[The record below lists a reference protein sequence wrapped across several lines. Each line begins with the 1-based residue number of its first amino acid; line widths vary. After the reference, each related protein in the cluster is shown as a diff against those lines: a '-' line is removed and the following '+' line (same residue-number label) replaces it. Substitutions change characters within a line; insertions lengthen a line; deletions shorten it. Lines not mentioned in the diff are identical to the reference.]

1 MYTRSSGRWGSYST
15 AACLVLLRPGSATR
29 QRGRLHLDMRRV
41 RSRGPGGAARC
52 GGCARQ
58 GPRQDDRRGV
68 HRCAHRRRV
77 AGSRPIRQ
85 AVTCRASSLCASS
98 SLREL
103 AGLLWLRGDLGSLL
117 GGLRPRRQAA
127 FLDRLLRLFR
137 RGYTPWRRPGPDLT
151 LRRRSTRCLPSAT
164 VTARLLPDDRERT
177 HRGHDCGLFPCRPP
191 HPQERTGHAG
201 HDPIAGSLADFLRKD
216 LHAITNDCHIPNGAT
231 PRRVWPARSHTFCP
245 QKPLAP
251 VQRAELE
258 GAGLD
263 PGWLRHVTAGLVPS
277 AVVLGARGTRGVR
290 PWDGV
295 GAGVR
300 ITEAYE
306 THIRTVLDNPLSAEQ
321 RGT

>member
-1 MYTRSSGRWGSYST
+1 
-15 AACLVLLRPGSATR
+15 
-29 QRGRLHLDMRRV
+29 
-41 RSRGPGGAARC
+41 
-52 GGCARQ
+52 
-58 GPRQDDRRGV
+58 
-68 HRCAHRRRV
+68 
-77 AGSRPIRQ
+77 
-85 AVTCRASSLCASS
+85 
-98 SLREL
+98 
-103 AGLLWLRGDLGSLL
+103 
-117 GGLRPRRQAA
+117 
-127 FLDRLLRLFR
+127 
-137 RGYTPWRRPGPDLT
+137 
-151 LRRRSTRCLPSAT
+151 
-164 VTARLLPDDRERT
+164 
-177 HRGHDCGLFPCRPP
+177 
-191 HPQERTGHAG
+191 
-201 HDPIAGSLADFLRKD
+201 

-263 PGWLRHVTAGLVPS
+263 PGWLRHVTAGLVAS

-300 ITEAYE
+300 IAEADE